1 MFIAPDREF
10 IFVHAPKTGGTALM
24 LALEARAQK
33 NDILIGDTPKAI
45 KRKNRW
51 KNANA
56 RGRLWKHSTL
66 ADIEGLVDEAF
77 IASAFVFTIVR
88 NPWDR
93 MVSYYHWLRAQ
104 SYAHPAVAIAK
115 AKEFGDFVCDPLI
128 AASLS
133 ASPFASYV
141 TSSDGVER
149 CDLYLRQ
156 GHLAEDIKAL
166 ETQFNFRLE
175 LPERVNTSERR
186 ADYQSYYSDAAR
198 DAVAEFCGEDIGRF
212 GYGFGDGI
220 L

>member
-24 LALEARAQK
+24 LALEDRAQK

-51 KNANA
+51 KKATA

-93 MVSYYHWLRAQ
+93 MVSYYHWLRMQ
-104 SYAHPAVAIAK
+104 DFDHPAVGLARRL
-115 AKEFGDFVCDPLI
+115 EFAEFVAHPQTRNSVRLPLCS
-128 AASLS
+128 AFAS
-133 ASPFASYV
+133 ASRMKASDLMTPRPGFAFAQVAGSD
-141 TSSDGVER
+141 TSSDR
-149 CDLYLRQ
+149 
-156 GHLAEDIKAL
+156 
-166 ETQFNFRLE
+166 
-175 LPERVNTSERR
+175 S
-186 ADYQSYYSDAAR
+186 AA
-198 DAVAEFCGEDIGRF
+198 
-212 GYGFGDGI
+212 
-220 L
+220 